1 MAQDR
6 RRGSRE
12 RRIPAQTANEVGKGR
27 RMSSTSA
34 AGAKAILDGAAI
46 SSERK
51 LENGESDPAARRRQE
66 EVEALLES
74 ARAVLKHREFADAA
88 RVIFDRCKALIGASA
103 GYVALLS
110 SEGTE
115 NEVLFLDSGGLP
127 CSVDPTLPMP
137 IRGLRAQVYQTGQA
151 AYENDFA
158 SSRWA
163 QFMPEGHATL
173 DSVLFAPLTI
183 EGAVVGL
190 LGIAN
195 KPGGFS
201 QNDARLA
208 TAFGELAAVALS
220 NSRTL
225 EALQNS
231 EHRFHSLV
239 ETASDAIVCANG
251 SGEIVLWNRGAEAM
265 FGYPAAEA
273 IGQPVT
279 LIMPERFHERHR
291 QGLKRFLATG
301 KPRIMGRTIEMSG
314 LRSDGSEFPVELSLT
329 SWKAKQET
337 FFAGVIRDVGERK
350 RAEDALRESEAW
362 FRSIYMESPIGIEL
376 YDADG
381 HLIDANPACLQIFGI
396 SSVEDVRG
404 FALFDDPNLSK
415 EAIAA
420 LRRGERVSY
429 EVPFDFEK
437 IKVANL
443 YPTSRSGIIYLSVVL
458 TPLGLN
464 DNDGITGYLVQVL
477 EVTRERVIQEELRES
492 EERFRLL
499 TENATDGIYRFRLD
513 PPGYEYVSPA
523 MTTLFGYEREEWL
536 FDPDLDHKIVHP
548 DDQPLIDKMRTPSG
562 MLTGLVILR
571 CHHKDGTPIWIEH
584 HNAPVQDES
593 GKVVAIQGIVRDV
606 TERMQS
612 MEDMER
618 LRSDFLGMVTHELKT
633 PLAAIKGSAATAL
646 GSPRPLDYEEIRELF
661 QIIDEQSDRL
671 RDLTD
676 NLLDISRIEAGSLS
690 VKPEPLDLRS
700 VIEEAL
706 SIMARSGRSQRIEV
720 EMPAEMPAV
729 NADKR
734 RLVQVLTNLL
744 TNAAK
749 FSSAATPIKIG
760 VEHDALLATVRVQ
773 DEGQGIASD
782 KLPLLFQKF
791 SQVHDSGKTR
801 ATGTGLGLAICKGIV
816 EAHGGR
822 IWAESDGEG
831 KGATFSFT
839 LPLAAEAAATPAKA
853 ATPTMTAGVRRSE
866 RPRVLAVDDEL
877 PVLRYL
883 QHSLDEAGYQC
894 VVTSDPS
901 QVTKFVELEQPDLIL
916 LDLRLPG
923 VSGFDLLAR
932 IREFSAAPV
941 IFLTASDSS
950 EDTVRALK
958 LGADDY
964 VTKPFAPSELLA
976 RIEAALRRR
985 SLPGVGESRPPFK
998 VKGLEINFA
1007 ERRVIL
1013 EGKEISLSATEYKLL
1028 YELATHSGLVMTF
1041 DQILQRVWGA
1051 EYAGETELVRS
1062 FIRNL
1067 RRKLNDD
1074 AKQPRYIF
1082 TERQIG
1088 YRMVKE

>member
-6 RRGSRE
+6 RRGSRA
-12 RRIPAQTANEVGKGR
+12 RPIPAQTAIEVGKGHGLSR
-27 RMSSTSA
+27 KSA
-34 AGAKAILDGAAI
+34 AGAKAVLDRVAKPPEKKI
-46 SSERK
+46 
-51 LENGESDPAARRRQE
+51 ENGERDPAARRRQQ

-88 RVIFDRCKALIGASA
+88 RVIFDRCKGLIGAAA
-103 GYVALLS
+103 GYIALLS
-110 SEGTE
+110 TEGTE

-158 SSRWA
+158 SSRWV

-173 DSVLFAPLTI
+173 DNVLFAPLTI

-195 KPGGFS
+195 KPGGFT
-201 QNDARLA
+201 QNDARLS

-239 ETASDAIVCANG
+239 ETASDAIVCANS

-273 IGQPVT
+273 IEQPVT

-291 QGLKRFLATG
+291 QGMKRFLETG
-301 KPRIMGRTIEMSG
+301 KPRIMGRTIDMSG
-314 LRSDGSEFPVELSLT
+314 LRSDGSEFPVELSVT

-337 FFAGVIRDVGERK
+337 FFAGVIRDVGERR
-350 RAEDALRESEAW
+350 RAEEALR
-362 FRSIYMESPIGIEL
+362 
-376 YDADG
+376 
-381 HLIDANPACLQIFGI
+381 
-396 SSVEDVRG
+396 
-404 FALFDDPNLSK
+404 K
-415 EAIAA
+415 
-420 LRRGERVSY
+420 
-429 EVPFDFEK
+429 
-437 IKVANL
+437 
-443 YPTSRSGIIYLSVVL
+443 
-458 TPLGLN
+458 
-464 DNDGITGYLVQVL
+464 
-477 EVTRERVIQEELRES
+477 S
-492 EERFRLL
+492 EENFRLL

-536 FDPDLDHKIVHP
+536 SDPDLDHKIVHP
-548 DDQPLIDKMRTPSG
+548 DDQPLIDKMRTPSA
-562 MLTGLVILR
+562 MLTGPVILR

-584 HNAPVQDES
+584 HNAPIQDED
-593 GKVVAIQGIVRDV
+593 GKLVAIQGIVRDV
-606 TERMQS
+606 TERVQS
-612 MEDMER
+612 MEEMEK
-618 LRSDFLGMVTHELKT
+618 LRSEFLGMVTHELKT

-646 GSPRPLDYEEIRELF
+646 GSSRPLDYEEARELF

-676 NLLDISRIEAGSLS
+676 NLLDMSRIEAGSLS
-690 VKPEPLDLRS
+690 VKPEPLDLRP
-700 VIEEAL
+700 VIEEAQ
-706 SIMARSGRSQRIEV
+706 SIFVRSGRSQRIEL

-749 FSSAATPIKIG
+749 FASATAPIRIG
-760 VEHDALLATVRVQ
+760 VEHDTLLATVRVQ

-791 SQVHDSGKTR
+791 SQVHDPRKTR

-853 ATPTMTAGVRRSE
+853 ATPTTTAGVRRSD
-866 RPRVLAVDDEL
+866 RPRILAVDDEL
-877 PVLRYL
+877 PILRYL

-894 VVTSDPS
+894 IVTSDPS

-976 RIEAALRRR
+976 RIAAALRRR
-985 SLPGVGESRPPFK
+985 SLPGMGESRPPFK
-998 VKGLEINFA
+998 VKDLEINFA

-1028 YELATHSGLVMTF
+1028 YELATHSGLVLTF

-1074 AKQPRYIF
+1074 AKQPRYIL

>member
-1 MAQDR
+1 
-6 RRGSRE
+6 
-12 RRIPAQTANEVGKGR
+12 
-27 RMSSTSA
+27 MSSTSA
-34 AGAKAILDGAAI
+34 AGAKAVLDRAAKPPEKKPA
-46 SSERK
+46 SGER
-51 LENGESDPAARRRQE
+51 DPAARRRQE

-127 CSVDPTLPMP
+127 CNVDPTLPMP

-151 AYENDFA
+151 AHDNDFA
-158 SSRWA
+158 TSRWA

-173 DSVLFAPLTI
+173 DNVLFAPLTI

-195 KPGGFS
+195 KPGGFT

-239 ETASDAIVCANG
+239 ETASDAIVCANS

-273 IGQPVT
+273 IEQPVT
-279 LIMPERFHERHR
+279 LIMPERFHESHR

-301 KPRIMGRTIEMSG
+301 KPRIMGRTIDMSG

-350 RAEDALRESEAW
+350 RAEEA
-362 FRSIYMESPIGIEL
+362 
-376 YDADG
+376 
-381 HLIDANPACLQIFGI
+381 
-396 SSVEDVRG
+396 
-404 FALFDDPNLSK
+404 
-415 EAIAA
+415 
-420 LRRGERVSY
+420 
-429 EVPFDFEK
+429 
-437 IKVANL
+437 
-443 YPTSRSGIIYLSVVL
+443 
-458 TPLGLN
+458 
-464 DNDGITGYLVQVL
+464 
-477 EVTRERVIQEELRES
+477 LRES

-536 FDPDLDHKIVHP
+536 SDPDLDHKIVHP
-548 DDQPLIDKMRTPSG
+548 DDQPLIDQMRTPSG
-562 MLTGLVILR
+562 MLTGPVMLR
-571 CHHKDGTPIWIEH
+571 CHHKDSTPMWIEH
-584 HNAPVQDES
+584 HNAPIRDEN

-606 TERMQS
+606 TERVQS
-612 MEDMER
+612 MEELEK
-618 LRSDFLGMVTHELKT
+618 LRSEFLGMVTHELKT

-646 GSPRPLDYEEIRELF
+646 GSSRPLDYEETRELF

-671 RDLTD
+671 RDLAD
-676 NLLDISRIEAGSLS
+676 NLLDMSRIEAGSLS

-700 VIEEAL
+700 VVEEAQ
-706 SIMARSGRSQRIEV
+706 SILARGGRSARIDV
-720 EMPAEMPAV
+720 EMPDGMPAV
-729 NADKR
+729 NADRR

-744 TNAAK
+744 TNSAK
-749 FSSAATPIKIG
+749 FSSVTAPVKIS
-760 VEHDALLATVRVQ
+760 VEHDGVLATVRVQ
-773 DEGQGIASD
+773 DKGQGIAPD

-791 SQVHDSGKTR
+791 SQVHDSSKTR

-822 IWAESDGEG
+822 IWAESEGEG

-853 ATPTMTAGVRRSE
+853 ATPTMTAGVRRSD
-866 RPRVLAVDDEL
+866 RPRILAVDDEL

-923 VSGFDLLAR
+923 MSGFDLLAR

-958 LGADDY
+958 MGADDY

-985 SLPGVGESRPPFK
+985 SLPGMGESRPPFK
-998 VKGLEINFA
+998 VKDLEINFA

-1028 YELATHSGLVMTF
+1028 YELATHSGLVLTF

-1074 AKQPRYIF
+1074 AKQPRYIL